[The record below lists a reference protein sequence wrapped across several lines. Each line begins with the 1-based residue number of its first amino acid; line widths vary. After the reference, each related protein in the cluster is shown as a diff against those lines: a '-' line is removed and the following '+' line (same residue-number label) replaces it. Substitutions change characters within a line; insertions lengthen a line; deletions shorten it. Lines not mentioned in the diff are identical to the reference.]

1 MEVTPSPEAT
11 VEVTPSPK
19 SDIGSPSPKS
29 QAEDAVDSHLPSPP
43 PSTRK
48 QPTYGTKKRTL
59 AFNRESLT
67 VEQVICISGGT
78 FLFLVLLTYAAEYVD
93 EQTAARKRKEEEARK
108 KKEDKARKVKL
119 LKLRKAKRA
128 KLQKEKELK
137 TKNRTTV
144 VPKRLR

>member
-1 MEVTPSPEAT
+1 MEVTPSSEAT

-19 SDIGSPSPKS
+19 SDIGSSSSES
-29 QAEDAVDSHLPSPP
+29 QAGDAVDSYLPSPP

-48 QPTYGTKKRTL
+48 QPTYGIKRRTP

-67 VEQVICISGGT
+67 VEQIIGISSGT
-78 FLFLVLLTYAAEYVD
+78 FFFLVLLAYAAEYVD

-108 KKEDKARKVKL
+108 KKEDEARKAKL
-119 LKLRKAKRA
+119 LKLRKAKKA

-137 TKNRTTV
+137 KKNRTTV
-144 VPKRLR
+144 VRNK